1 MREEG
6 LYGEAMSDWMMG
18 SAGGP
23 ALLVGFTNIASQAE
37 AEKLGR
43 RILKLL

>member
-1 MREEG
+1 
-6 LYGEAMSDWMMG
+6 MSDWMMG
-18 SAGGP
+18 SADEP
-23 ALLVGFTNIASQAE
+23 ALLVGFTNIASQGD

>member
-1 MREEG
+1 MREDR
-6 LYGEAMSDWMMG
+6 LYAEAMSDWMMSG
-18 SAGGP
+18 TNEP
-23 ALLVGFTNIASQAE
+23 ALLVGFTNIASQGD